1 MKYIKMTLCFV
12 LLVLVLFIFT
22 TFLLDSNKSS
32 KYIRSVDIENNHN
45 ISLQVGEEVKY
56 KIHNGLLNKVGIDKV
71 YNWSSK
77 NNDVVDVNNN
87 GIVKAKIPGTAT
99 IYAKFGNKTIKSNV
113 IVYDVKDILIVVGDS
128 RFDHFKDDNE
138 FEKTGDYVVK
148 YKNTISVL
156 NKIDKIYIVS
166 LSGMRYNWLAGLD
179 EYKDKNA
186 NIYVSNIIR
195 EYEKKT
201 NNISKYNIKILFN
214 LGVNDLNHRYLQNDK
229 PTDVALK
236 YLNKLNNLMENDWNS
251 NILNNISLNIITLFP
266 TDDEMTSCY
275 FPGRYNK
282 DVIEFNNTIVSNS
295 RYKVCDAYNDLGFK
309 DDYFRERKNKS
320 CATRDGLHFSPEFN
334 RDILYPYLI
343 ECFNK

>member
-1 MKYIKMTLCFV
+1 MKYIKLVITFV
-12 LLVLVLFIFT
+12 ILVLTICIFCFILKDNDIKNIRNVEMNNNDIISLKIGDDLKFNIYDEYTGKININNLYKWSSSNTDVL
-22 TFLLDSNKSS
+22 
-32 KYIRSVDIENNHN
+32 SVD
-45 ISLQVGEEVKY
+45 G
-56 KIHNGLLNKVGIDKV
+56 GTA
-71 YNWSSK
+71 
-77 NNDVVDVNNN
+77 
-87 GIVKAKIPGTAT
+87 KAKLPGTS
-99 IYAKFGNKTIKSNV
+99 IIKAKFGSKTIKTNV
-113 IVYDVKDILIVVGDS
+113 NVYDIKDIIIVVGDS

-138 FEKTGDYVVK
+138 FIKTDDYVVK
-148 YKNTISVL
+148 YKNTVSVL

-166 LSGMRYNWLAGLD
+166 LSGMRYNWLAGLN
-179 EYKDKNA
+179 EYKDNNA

-282 DVIEFNNTIVSNS
+282 DVIEFNNAIVSNS